1 MRRERWHRTWLSI
14 LLLSSAFILN
24 GCARNPTSSLFQ
36 DGRLFVLVDLDSEFF
51 SVLSIRA
58 DVEGFDP
65 VLVKVYDFERGN
77 DRDIAVLG
85 AQDALNWSK
94 VQGEP
99 IDIIGH
105 VIKGGSEVRVHV
117 APSTA
122 LESATLPP
130 FKLDGNVIV
139 QIFILDPDD
148 PGAKTLQIRRSSF
161 GSTL

>member
-1 MRRERWHRTWLSI
+1 
-14 LLLSSAFILN
+14 
-24 GCARNPTSSLFQ
+24 
-36 DGRLFVLVDLDSEFF
+36 
-51 SVLSIRA
+51 
-58 DVEGFDP
+58 
-65 VLVKVYDFERGN
+65 
-77 DRDIAVLG
+77 LG

-99 IDIIGH
+99 IDIVGH
-105 VIKGGSEVRVHV
+105 VIKGGSEVRVQV
-117 APSTA
+117 LPASA

-148 PGAKTLQIRRSSF
+148 PGAKTLQIRRSAF